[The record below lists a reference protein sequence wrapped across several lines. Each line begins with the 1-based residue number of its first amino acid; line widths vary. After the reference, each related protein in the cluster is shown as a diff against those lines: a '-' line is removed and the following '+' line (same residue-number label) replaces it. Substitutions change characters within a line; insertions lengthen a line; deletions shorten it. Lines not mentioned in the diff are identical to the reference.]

1 MKQTKWFNSTNWA
14 HYNPYFQ
21 GSNSTEKSHS
31 LAVLVFLFICKS
43 PNLSVPPLPQK
54 VLPSKSTLLYCFSS
68 ANFLINNSVF
78 NLLRKTKINLSDIFL
93 SLSLSLSENNLHNLV
108 KLLQHSTGY
117 YWLMVSREIYPSSEL
132 IFFIKKKMK
141 IDRIYNNITILLL

>member
-43 PNLSVPPLPQK
+43 PNLSVTPLPQK

-78 NLLRKTKINLSDIFL
+78 NLLRKTKINLSL
-93 SLSLSLSENNLHNLV
+93 SLSLSLFSLNNLHNLV
-108 KLLQHSTGY
+108 KLLP
-117 YWLMVSREIYPSSEL
+117 PSSVLATESRGHVRFIL
-132 IFFIKKKMK
+132 LLNKIFFTKKKMK
-141 IDRIYNNITILLL
+141 TDRIYNIITILLL